1 MKRLTKTLIAIACMA
16 VSAVSCYKDGPG
28 KGNEPGSIC
37 GTWVL
42 DTKTVLIETSF
53 GGNDNQ
59 NKTEID
65 FKGLDCRLSLEY
77 DLLAHAAF
85 GYQMEV
91 TTYSFDT
98 ESNRLDFSRQL
109 SVSSN
114 GKAMVLVGQYEVTQ
128 LTQDKLVLT
137 QKSGVTIGTSSAYEV
152 TTYDFHRQPDNAS
165 DDTIKEKQ
173 Y

>member
-1 MKRLTKTLIAIACMA
+1 MKRLTKTLLAIACIA

-28 KGNEPGSIC
+28 KGDEPGSIC

-77 DLLAHAAF
+77 DQLAHAAF
-85 GYQMEV
+85 GYELEV
-91 TTYSFDT
+91 TTYSYDA
-98 ESNRLDFSRQL
+98 ESQRLDFSRQL
-109 SVSSN
+109 SVSSS
-114 GKAMVLVGQYEVTQ
+114 GRTMTLVGQYDVTQ
-128 LTQDKLVLT
+128 LTQEKLVLT
-137 QKSGVTIGTSSAYEV
+137 QKSGVTIGSSSAYEV
-152 TTYDFHRQPDNAS
+152 TTYEFHRKPDDNS
-165 DDTIKEKQ
+165 DETIKEKQ